1 MFLLRRSS
9 WCKWSEVMVIR
20 KWMCVCKYENTI
32 WYAISY
38 LCWFENKIKYNNFK
52 RRSIILRLYNGV
64 CDTSHN
70 HKRKR
75 NIWLQLDVALHEM
88 LHAAGAMHEQSREDD
103 RDKTITLNW
112 DSIPRQLE
120 MNYRGYKTANARE
133 YDLGSVLQYP
143 LKVRISCQKS

>member
-1 MFLLRRSS
+1 
-9 WCKWSEVMVIR
+9 
-20 KWMCVCKYENTI
+20 
-32 WYAISY
+32 
-38 LCWFENKIKYNNFK
+38 
-52 RRSIILRLYNGV
+52 
-64 CDTSHN
+64 
-70 HKRKR
+70 
-75 NIWLQLDVALHEM
+75 M

-143 LKVRISCQKS
+143 LKVRISCQTSKGFENMFHFRNLNVYITFLDNHRFKISMHGFQKISKLPHNLQII